1 MKRFFA
7 FLLALISMLSILSG
21 CTTEPETE
29 TTETPVLT
37 EPATE
42 PVTEAETTEPDT
54 TYRIDGT
61 PLAEFTVIYFEGY
74 EATAKE
80 LAARLSAVCGTELSV
95 KLASESTGNHEIVIG
110 WDKLSATTAGYSF
123 DDFGAVKSQN
133 TDAIS
138 INGGSTY
145 AIDTACARFAKLFTA
160 DKYHYDFSDI
170 TFTYTLPDRQEYIN
184 DFSKLA
190 LHWEFYHETPEWMLD
205 FDEKYA
211 AYNDVD
217 GRLMSCLHRGEM
229 VYYPENSAEGLISA
243 VMLGGDMVEID
254 PRVTKDGVFVL
265 LHDAN
270 LLRTTDVADKM
281 GKNGLPNSA
290 ELTDWTYE
298 QLQQLNL
305 KMGTG
310 GDGAAITPYKIPTL
324 DEAIKICA
332 NRIFIRLDVKED
344 ANGKIFW
351 EFDRDIWPLLEKYK
365 AYTTVICTWHAAF
378 NSGGYKF
385 TRELRDRTTAL
396 CGKPILN
403 FMKNDAKADLLI
415 RTIKSYDLCYMMRLT
430 CNFSEYSYKAFLEE
444 NKTRFEGFKGKIRMY
459 ADVHNTNPAYPE
471 NCESTA
477 FYQELYDVGINIQL
491 VNKGFMMCKYIA
503 ENFEP
508 TEISGQ

>member
-1 MKRFFA
+1 MKRFIA
-7 FLLALISMLSILSG
+7 LTLAVISLLGALAG
-21 CTTEPETE
+21 CAPVEEQPAETTVAPETEPVTEPETE
-29 TTETPVLT
+29 
-37 EPATE
+37 
-42 PVTEAETTEPDT
+42 PDT
-54 TYRIDGT
+54 TVRIGET
-61 PLAEFTVIYFEGY
+61 PLADFTVVYGEGY

-80 LAARLSAVCGTELSV
+80 LAARLGAVCGATLSV
-95 KLASESTGNHEIVIG
+95 KPQSEATGNHEIVIG
-110 WDKLSATTAGYSF
+110 IANASAGYGM
-123 DDFGAVKSQN
+123 DDFNIAQVQN
-133 TDAIS
+133 ADSIAIG
-138 INGGSTY
+138 GGSTY
-145 AIDTACARFAKLFTA
+145 ATDTACARFAKLFTPE
-160 DKYHYDFSDI
+160 KYHYEYSDLTI
-170 TFTYTLPDRQEYIN
+170 AYSLPDRQEYIN

-205 FDEKYA
+205 FEEKYA

-265 LHDAN
+265 LHDAT
-270 LLRTTDVADKM
+270 LTRTTDFAEKA
-281 GKNGLPNSA
+281 GKNGLPESPNVC
-290 ELTDWTYE
+290 DWTYE

-310 GDGAAITPYKIPTL
+310 GDGAAVTPYKIPTL

>member
-1 MKRFFA
+1 MKRFIA
-7 FLLALISMLSILSG
+7 LTLAVISLLGALAG
-21 CTTEPETE
+21 CAPVEEQPADTTVAPE
-29 TTETPVLT
+29 
-37 EPATE
+37 TE
-42 PVTEAETTEPDT
+42 PVTEPVTEPDT
-54 TYRIDGT
+54 TVRIGAT
-61 PLAEFTVIYFEGY
+61 PLADFTVVYGEGY

-80 LAARLSAVCGTELSV
+80 LASRLGTVCGATLSV
-95 KLASESTGNHEIVIG
+95 KPQSEATGNHEIVIG
-110 WDKLSATTAGYSF
+110 NANASAGYGM
-123 DDFGAVKSQN
+123 DDFNIAQVQN
-133 TDAIS
+133 ADSIAIG
-138 INGGSTY
+138 GGSTY
-145 AIDTACARFAKLFTA
+145 ATDTACARFAKLFTPE
-160 DKYHYDFSDI
+160 KYHYEYSDLTI
-170 TFTYTLPDRQEYIN
+170 AYSLPDRQEYIN

-205 FDEKYA
+205 FEEKYA

>member
-1 MKRFFA
+1 MKRITSLILV
-7 FLLALISMLSILSG
+7 LLMLAGALASCNTAEPAETTEAITTEAPATDA
-21 CTTEPETE
+21 TTEPETE
-29 TTETPVLT
+29 
-37 EPATE
+37 
-42 PVTEAETTEPDT
+42 PDT
-54 TYRIDGT
+54 TVRINGT
-61 PLAEFTVIYFEGY
+61 PLSEYTVIYFEGY

-110 WDKLSATTAGYSF
+110 WDKLSATTAGYGF

-184 DFSKLA
+184 DLSKLA

-211 AYNDVD
+211 SYNTPD

-229 VYYPENSAEGLISA
+229 VYYPENSIEGLISA
-243 VMLGGDMVEID
+243 IMLGGDMVEID

-265 LHDAN
+265 LHDST
-270 LLRTTDVADKM
+270 LTRTTDFAEKA
-281 GKNGLPNSA
+281 GKNGLPESPY
-290 ELTDWTYE
+290 LQDWTYD

-305 KMGTG
+305 KMGQG
-310 GDGAAITPYKIPTL
+310 GDGAAVTPYKVPTL
-324 DEAIKICA
+324 DEAIKVCA

-344 ANGKIFW
+344 ANGVIFW
-351 EFDRDIWPLLEKYK
+351 EFDRDIWPLLEQYK

-378 NSGGYKF
+378 NKSGYAF
-385 TRELRDRTTAL
+385 TRELRERTTAL

-403 FMKNDAKADLLI
+403 FMKNEAKADLLL
-415 RTIKSYDLCYMMRLT
+415 RSIKSYDLSYMMRLT
-430 CNFSEYSYKAFLEE
+430 CNFSEYSYKTFLEE
-444 NKTRFEGFKGKIRMY
+444 NKTRFEGFKGKIRIY
-459 ADVHNTNPAYPE
+459 ADVHNTNAAYPE
-471 NCESTA
+471 NRESDA

-491 VNKGFMMCKYIA
+491 VNYGYNLCTYIA
-503 ENFEP
+503 KNFTA
-508 TEISGQ
+508 TEYTK

>member
-1 MKRFFA
+1 MKRITS
-7 FLLALISMLSILSG
+7 LILALIMLAGALASCNTTEPTETTEII
-21 CTTEPETE
+21 TTEAPATDEATEPETE
-29 TTETPVLT
+29 
-37 EPATE
+37 
-42 PVTEAETTEPDT
+42 PDT
-54 TYRIDGT
+54 TVRIGET
-61 PLAEFTVIYFEGY
+61 PLAEYTVIYFEGY

-80 LAARLSAVCGTELSV
+80 LAARLGAVCGAELSV
-95 KLASESTGNHEIVIG
+95 KPEGESTGNHEIVIG
-110 WDKLSATTAGYSF
+110 FSKLSATTAGYGM
-123 DDFGAVKSQN
+123 DDFGVVRVQN
-133 TDAIS
+133 TDSIS

-145 AIDTACARFAKLFTA
+145 AIDTACAKFAKLFTSE
-160 DKYHYDFSDI
+160 KYQYEYSDLEI
-170 TFTYTLPDRQEYIN
+170 SYTLPDRQEYIN

-211 AYNDVD
+211 AYNTPD

-243 VMLGGDMVEID
+243 IMLGADMVEID

-265 LHDAN
+265 LHDST
-270 LLRTTDVADKM
+270 LTRTTDFAEKA
-281 GKNGLPNSA
+281 GKNGLPESPY
-290 ELTDWTYE
+290 LTDWTYE

-310 GDGAAITPYKIPTL
+310 GDGAAVTPYKIPTL

-332 NRIFIRLDVKED
+332 NRTFIRLDVKED

-365 AYTTVICTWHAAF
+365 AYTTVIATWHAAF
-378 NSGGYKF
+378 NSSGYKF
-385 TRELRDRTTAL
+385 TRELRERTTAL
-396 CGKPILN
+396 CGKPMLN
-403 FMKNDAKADLLI
+403 FMKNEAKADLLV
-415 RTIKSYDLCYMMRLT
+415 RTIKSYDLSYMMRLT
-430 CNFSEYSYKAFLEE
+430 CNFSEYSYKDFLAE
-444 NKTRFEGFKGKIRMY
+444 NKTRFEGFKGKIRIY

-477 FYQELYDVGINIQL
+477 FYGELYDVGINVQL

-503 ENFEP
+503 ENFSA
-508 TEISGQ
+508 TEYTK

>member
-1 MKRFFA
+1 M
-7 FLLALISMLSILSG
+7 
-21 CTTEPETE
+21 
-29 TTETPVLT
+29 
-37 EPATE
+37 
-42 PVTEAETTEPDT
+42 
-54 TYRIDGT
+54 
-61 PLAEFTVIYFEGY
+61 
-74 EATAKE
+74 
-80 LAARLSAVCGTELSV
+80 
-95 KLASESTGNHEIVIG
+95 IG
-110 WDKLSATTAGYSF
+110 WDKLSATTAGYGF

-211 AYNDVD
+211 SYNTPD

-254 PRVTKDGVFVL
+254 PRVTKDGVFIL
-265 LHDAN
+265 LHDATLN
-270 LLRTTDVADKM
+270 RTTDFAEKA
-281 GKNGLPNSA
+281 GKNGLPESPNVC
-290 ELTDWTYE
+290 DWTYE

-310 GDGAAITPYKIPTL
+310 GNGAAVTPYKIPTL

-344 ANGKIFW
+344 TNGKIFW
-351 EFDRDIWPLLEKYK
+351 EFDRDIWPLLDKYK
-365 AYTTVICTWHAAF
+365 AYTTVICTWHSAF
-378 NSGGYKF
+378 VSSGYKF
-385 TRELRDRTTAL
+385 TKELRARTEAL

-403 FMKNDAKADLLI
+403 FMKNGSTGNLVT
-415 RTIKSYDLCYMMRLT
+415 REIKSYGLCYAMRLT

-444 NKTRFEGFKGKIRMY
+444 NKSRFESFRGVIRVY

-477 FYQELYDVGINIQL
+477 FYQELYDVGINVQL
-491 VNKGFMMCKYIA
+491 VNKGFLLCKYIA
-503 ENFEP
+503 EKFSA
-508 TEISGQ
+508 TEYTK

>member
-1 MKRFFA
+1 MKRFIA
-7 FLLALISMLSILSG
+7 LTLALISLLGALAG
-21 CTTEPETE
+21 CTPAEEQPDVTTVPETDSI
-29 TTETPVLT
+29 
-37 EPATE
+37 TE
-42 PVTEAETTEPDT
+42 PVTEPQTEPDT
-54 TYRIDGT
+54 TVRIGET
-61 PLAEFTVIYFEGY
+61 PLSEYTVIYFEGY

-80 LAARLSAVCGTELSV
+80 LAARLGAVCGAELSV
-95 KLASESTGNHEIVIG
+95 KPESESTGNHEIVIG
-110 WDKLSATTAGYSF
+110 FSKMSATTAGYGM
-123 DDFGAVKSQN
+123 DDFGIVRVQN
-133 TDAIS
+133 TDSIS
-138 INGGSTY
+138 INGGSNY
-145 AIDTACARFAKLFTA
+145 AIDTACARFAKLFTPE
-160 DKYHYDFSDI
+160 KYHYEYSDLEI
-170 TFTYTLPDRQEYIN
+170 SYTLPDRAEYIN

-211 AYNDVD
+211 SYNTPD

-254 PRVTKDGVFVL
+254 PRVTKDGVFIL
-265 LHDAN
+265 LHDAT
-270 LLRTTDVADKM
+270 LKRTTDFAEKA
-281 GKNGLPNSA
+281 GKNGLPESPNVC
-290 ELTDWTYE
+290 DWTYE
-298 QLQQLNL
+298 QLMQLNL

-415 RTIKSYDLCYMMRLT
+415 RTIKSYDLSYMMRLT

>member
-1 MKRFFA
+1 MKRFIA
-7 FLLALISMLSILSG
+7 LTLAVISLLGALAG
-21 CTTEPETE
+21 CAPVEEQPAE
-29 TTETPVLT
+29 TTVAPE
-37 EPATE
+37 TE
-42 PVTEAETTEPDT
+42 PVTEPVTEPDT
-54 TYRIDGT
+54 TVRIGET
-61 PLAEFTVIYFEGY
+61 PLSDFTVVYGESY

-80 LAARLSAVCGTELSV
+80 LAARLGAVCGATLSV
-95 KLASESTGNHEIVIG
+95 KPQSEATGNHEIVIG
-110 WDKLSATTAGYSF
+110 NANASEGYGM
-123 DDFGAVKSQN
+123 DDFNIAQVQN
-133 TDAIS
+133 ADSIAIG
-138 INGGSTY
+138 GGSTY
-145 AIDTACARFAKLFTA
+145 ATDTACARFAKLFTPE
-160 DKYHYDFSDI
+160 KYHYEYSDLTI
-170 TFTYTLPDRQEYIN
+170 AYSLPDRQEYIN

-265 LHDAN
+265 LHDAT
-270 LLRTTDVADKM
+270 LTRTTDFAEKA
-281 GKNGLPNSA
+281 GKNGLPESPNVC
-290 ELTDWTYE
+290 DWTYE

-310 GDGAAITPYKIPTL
+310 GDGAAVTPYKIPTL

-503 ENFEP
+503 ENFSA
-508 TEISGQ
+508 TEYKN

>member
-1 MKRFFA
+1 MKRFIA
-7 FLLALISMLSILSG
+7 LTLAVISLLGALAG
-21 CTTEPETE
+21 CAPVEEQPAE
-29 TTETPVLT
+29 TTVAPE
-37 EPATE
+37 TE
-42 PVTEAETTEPDT
+42 PVTEPVTEPDTEPDT
-54 TYRIDGT
+54 TVRIGET
-61 PLAEFTVIYFEGY
+61 PLADFTVVYGEGY

-80 LAARLSAVCGTELSV
+80 LAARLSAVCGATLSV
-95 KLASESTGNHEIVIG
+95 KPQSEATGNHEIVIENANA
-110 WDKLSATTAGYSF
+110 SAGYGM
-123 DDFGAVKSQN
+123 DDFNIAQVQN
-133 TDAIS
+133 ADSIAIG
-138 INGGSTY
+138 GGSAY
-145 AIDTACARFAKLFTA
+145 ATDTACARFAKLFTPE
-160 DKYHYDFSDI
+160 KYHYEYSDLTI
-170 TFTYTLPDRQEYIN
+170 AYSLPDRQEYIN

-265 LHDAN
+265 LHDAT
-270 LLRTTDVADKM
+270 LTRTTDFAEKA
-281 GKNGLPNSA
+281 GKNGLPESPNVC
-290 ELTDWTYE
+290 DWTYE

-310 GDGAAITPYKIPTL
+310 GDGAAVTPYKIPTL